1 MGLFDFK
8 NPFDQNDSEDDELE
22 NEADNDNTSDESDYL
37 YNPKKTLITKS
48 EQRYYQVILSVLK
61 DNYYV
66 FPQINLATF
75 ISKADKKKYHNE
87 LFRNVDFLVTDKE
100 YKPLFVIE
108 INDKTHNEP
117 ARRERDEKVKKICAE
132 AGIPLVTFW
141 TSYGVK
147 EDYIQKKITET
158 LNSLPMIRFHHFDQ
172 DDKDEE
178 PAKSGCYVATCVY
191 GSYDCP
197 EVWVLRRYRDKTL
210 SSSWYGRLFIKA
222 YYAVSPTLVKL
233 FGKQQWF
240 HKLFKPKLDKLVAK
254 LSANGFE
261 NTPYYDR

>member
-22 NEADNDNTSDESDYL
+22 NEVDNNDTTEESDYL
-37 YNPKKTLITKS
+37 YNPKKALITKS
-48 EQRYYQVILSVLK
+48 EQAYYQVILSVLK
-61 DNYYV
+61 DDYYV

-75 ISKADKKKYHNE
+75 ISKADKKKYRSE
-87 LFRNVDFLVTDKE
+87 LFRNVDFLVTDKT

-117 ARRERDEKVKKICAE
+117 SRRERDEKVKKICDE

-158 LNSLPMIRFHHFDQ
+158 LKSLPAIRIHHFNQ
-172 DDKDEE
+172 DDEDEE

-197 EVWVLRRYRDKTL
+197 EVWTLRRYRDTTL
-210 SSSWYGRLFIKA
+210 AASWYGRLFIKI
-222 YYAVSPTLVKL
+222 YYAISPTLVRL
-233 FGKQQWF
+233 FGKQKWF
-240 HKLFKPKLDKLVAK
+240 HRLFKTKLDKMVSK
-254 LSANGFE
+254 LNTKGFE
-261 NTPYYDR
+261 NTPYYDQ